1 MISCIVIGAGPGGLV
16 STKEMIEAGFDDVLC
31 LEQSHQIGGT
41 FATGYDSLL
50 LTSSAPFSMFSD
62 FDIGATDVDHFWT
75 KAEALDYWTRY
86 ADHFRVTPHIRLNAT
101 VTKVRQDT
109 THGGWTV
116 TLADGAQ
123 LQAARIILASG
134 GSSIA
139 RYPEWA
145 SVLTKVTVQHGQ
157 QYKNAQPYRGKRVV
171 VVGGGESGSDI
182 ALDIAKVAAQSWVSL
197 RESTGWVVPR
207 KRGDGA
213 ADTATHRGV
222 WGLPRSYGAVL
233 TQQILN
239 YERSKP
245 DSISQAIV
253 WLNEKITTPNGI
265 WGTYGTKSLGLP
277 LAMTEHGCKVVAE
290 IIEVLDGGHHLRTAD
305 GQDLVDVDAVVFCT
319 GYRNCAP
326 YMPEALQ
333 LCLPRSLYK
342 QVFHPDIGAS
352 LAFVGLARPCFGSQ
366 FPIMEMQ
373 ARLCAQV
380 FKGTLP
386 LPDRAEMVRLAKVE
400 GDAFMAQLGRS
411 GRRILGLVD
420 YHIYMDGLAS
430 LIGCLPP
437 FCKLL
442 LREPRLWMHLVYGP
456 TQSSQFRLTGPGAKP
471 ELARAIMRRLPISKI
486 NHMVKAGLR
495 GRMIYTMRALASG
508 FSKPWRNL

>member
-1 MISCIVIGAGPGGLV
+1 MISCVVIGAGPGGLV

-31 LEQSHQIGGT
+31 LEQSGQVGGT

-75 KAEALDYWTRY
+75 KTEALAYWSRY
-86 ADHFRVTPHIRLNAT
+86 ADHFGVTARLRLNAR
-101 VTKVRQDT
+101 VTQVRYDAG
-109 THGGWTV
+109 HGWTID
-116 TLADGAQ
+116 LADGTQ
-123 LQAARIILASG
+123 LMARRVILASG
-134 GSSIA
+134 GSSLA
-139 RYPEWA
+139 RYPDWKDA
-145 SVLTKVTVQHGQ
+145 LTAVSVQHGQ
-157 QYKNAQPYRGKRVV
+157 QYKNAAPYRGKRVL

-213 ADTATHRGV
+213 ADTATHRGA
-222 WGLPRSYGAVL
+222 WGLPRSYGPEL
-233 TQQILN
+233 SRRLLD

-245 DSISQAIV
+245 DAMSQAIV
-253 WLNEKITTPNGI
+253 WLNEMITAPNGI

-290 IIEVLDGGHHLRTAD
+290 ITDVQAGGREMRTAD
-305 GQDLVDVDAVVFCT
+305 GHDLVDVDAVVFCT
-319 GYRNCAP
+319 GYRNRAA
-326 YMPEALQ
+326 YMPEDLQ
-333 LCLPRSLYK
+333 ACLPRSLYK
-342 QVFHPDIGAS
+342 QVFHPDFGAS

-380 FKGTLP
+380 FKDALQ
-386 LPDRAEMVRLAKVE
+386 LPDPAEMKRVAKAD
-400 GDAFMAQLGRS
+400 GDAFVAQLDRS

-420 YHIYMDGLAS
+420 YHIYMDNLAG

-437 FCKLL
+437 FGRLL
-442 LREPRLWMHLVYGP
+442 LREPGLWLHLVYGP
-456 TQSSQFRLTGPGAKP
+456 TQASQFRLTGPGAKP
-471 ELARAIMRRLPISKI
+471 DLARAIIRRLPVSPRI
-486 NHMVKAGLR
+486 NHLVKAGLR
-495 GRMIYTMRALASG
+495 GRLIYAARALASG
-508 FSKPWRNL
+508 FRTPWRNL